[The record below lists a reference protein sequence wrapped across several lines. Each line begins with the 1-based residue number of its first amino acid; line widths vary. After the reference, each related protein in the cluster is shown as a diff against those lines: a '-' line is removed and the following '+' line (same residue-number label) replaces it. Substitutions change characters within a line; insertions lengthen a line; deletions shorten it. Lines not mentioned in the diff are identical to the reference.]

1 MPRPSAGSHRPIE
14 ARQWGTRRKG
24 TTLTEKK
31 GPAEDPDEPKGR
43 PNPEDDPA
51 GPKDEDETVDEQSAD
66 SFPSSDPPAW

>member
-1 MPRPSAGSHRPIE
+1 
-14 ARQWGTRRKG
+14 
-24 TTLTEKK
+24 LTEKK